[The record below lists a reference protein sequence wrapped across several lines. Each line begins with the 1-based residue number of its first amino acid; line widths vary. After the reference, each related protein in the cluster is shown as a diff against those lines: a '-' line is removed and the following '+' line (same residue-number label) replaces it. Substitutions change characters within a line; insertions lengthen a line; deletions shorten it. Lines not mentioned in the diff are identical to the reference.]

1 MAARD
6 SDPDRPAP
14 ARNPA
19 ETPSTTGGPLGPPV
33 RFGDDFL
40 PRLGRLVVRLAL
52 ARERREGP
60 GPAALAGGGEEFVG
74 YRPYRPGEDLRGLD
88 WSLFARLDRP
98 YVRVMRRES
107 SEAWSILVDT
117 SASMGVGE
125 PSKLLSA
132 CEVAAAA
139 AALGLRVGARV
150 RVVLSGERDAGSS
163 LEIGRRTELP
173 RLFAF
178 LEGTRAA
185 GSRGAAEL
193 CRRARLDA
201 QPGRVVLIGDFQDVE
216 PDAFVSLA
224 RRRRELVGLQ
234 VLAPLEL
241 EPPREGAVEWV
252 DPEDGARVRV
262 ELDRAVR
269 ADYQRRLELSIE
281 GFARMAARHGVR
293 FVTTRAGRPFERV
306 VLELFEGR

>member
-1 MAARD
+1 MDALNWPLEDGVPPGRAGG
-6 SDPDRPAP
+6 
-14 ARNPA
+14 
-19 ETPSTTGGPLGPPV
+19 TGDAV
-33 RFGDDFL
+33 HFGDDFL

-60 GPAALAGGGEEFVG
+60 GPAALAGGGEEFIG
-74 YRPYRPGEDLRGLD
+74 YRPYRPGEDLRQLD

-98 YVRVMRRES
+98 YVRVLRRES

-117 SASMGVGE
+117 SASMGVGD
-125 PSKLLSA
+125 PSKLALA
-132 CEVAAAA
+132 CEVAAAC

-150 RVVLSGERDAGSS
+150 RVALSGERPGGRPGELVLA
-163 LEIGRRTELP
+163 RRTDLP

-185 GSRGAAEL
+185 GAQGAAEL
-193 CRRARLDA
+193 CRRARVSFE
-201 QPGRVVLIGDFQDVE
+201 PGRVILIGDLQDVE

-224 RRRRELVGLQ
+224 RRRRELLGVQ

-241 EPPREGAVEWV
+241 EPPRTGAVEWL
-252 DPEDGARVRV
+252 DPEDGARVV
-262 ELDRAVR
+262 LELDRDVL

-281 GFARMAARHGVR
+281 AFARMAARHGVR
-293 FVTTRAGRPFERV
+293 FVTTPSDRTFERV